1 MFFIKLKSKA
11 IRMQRKEHLLWTSC
25 SCCLVASVVS
35 NSLRPRGLQPARLL
49 CPWDS
54 PDKNTGVGCHSHLQ
68 QIFPTQG
75 SNPHLLCLLHCRQI
89 EPLGQAAMEK
99 TQSQIPASPF
109 TICINLNIFWKNFI
123 GRSALI
129 RAIKEKSLWNLWEK
143 ARVRWLERI
152 VLKHVYYHM
161 WNRWPVQVQ
170 CMRQGTQSQGTGTTL
185 RDGMGR
191 EEERGSGWGAH
202 VHPWL
207 IHVNVWQK
215 LLQYCKVTSLQ
226 LK

>member
-35 NSLRPRGLQPARLL
+35 NSLRPHGLQPTRLL

-89 EPLGQAAMEK
+89 EPLGKAAMEK

-109 TICINLNIFWKNFI
+109 TICMNLNIFFKKLHWSQCPDKSNKRKI
-123 GRSALI
+123 SLGICGR
-129 RAIKEKSLWNLWEK
+129 RRGWDD
-143 ARVRWLERI
+143 
-152 VLKHVYYHM
+152 
-161 WNRWPVQVQ
+161 
-170 CMRQGTQSQGTGTTL
+170 L
-185 RDGMGR
+185 R
-191 EEERGSGWGAH
+191 E
-202 VHPWL
+202 
-207 IHVNVWQK
+207 
-215 LLQYCKVTSLQ
+215 
-226 LK
+226 